1 MGTQQT
7 LHDFTL
13 TLLGD
18 LDAREAFQLDPEGCL
33 EAAGL
38 GDISPVD
45 VQEILP
51 LVLDSASV
59 VKVDAIDKVLV
70 EAGDLTAV
78 DSLKLITDNVV
89 DVAGVADVAS
99 PAAITALVT
108 DFGGIGDV
116 TGTLDV
122 LHTENVLATVTDV
135 AGDNAVVSKVT
146 DVADVH
152 GVSDVLVKD
161 LDTDVLVKDLDADVL
176 AKDVVDTDVLVKD
189 VIGSADLDVKDV
201 VDVTGNLTG
210 NVVQDVA
217 QVGDVHTDLGQVI
230 GDVKLGDIDLLDGGV
245 GNGDLNIHL

>member
-122 LHTENVLATVTDV
+122 LHTENVVATVTDV

-152 GVSDVLVKD
+152 GMSDVLVKD
-161 LDTDVLVKDLDADVL
+161 LDTDVLVKD
-176 AKDVVDTDVLVKD
+176 VVDTDVLVKD
-189 VIGSADLDVKDV
+189 VIGSVDLDVKDV
-201 VDVTGNLTG
+201 VDVTDNLTG

-230 GDVKLGDIDLLDGGV
+230 GDVKLGDVDLLDGGV